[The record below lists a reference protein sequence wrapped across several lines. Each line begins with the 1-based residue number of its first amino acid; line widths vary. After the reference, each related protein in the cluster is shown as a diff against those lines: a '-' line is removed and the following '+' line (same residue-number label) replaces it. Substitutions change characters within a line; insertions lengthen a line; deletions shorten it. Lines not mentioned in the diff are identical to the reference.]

1 MIEESNNI
9 VVAGG
14 DVLVY
19 LGKPMHKKHSTTF
32 VSDHPLS
39 TYISYD
45 RFFFLLPLYT
55 FVHIL
60 DDPPPVYLP
69 PPFLQLR
76 TYLMDDLFLNQKTNK
91 NIRILFHWN
100 INIRK
105 KILYEQI
112 NIQGSSINENIK
124 KKNIWYCRSVSIYF
138 PYFRTIPVHKYCHID
153 GIIIVPFNSSLNRC
167 F

>member
-60 DDPPPVYLP
+60 DDPPPPPPPPP

-124 KKNIWYCRSVSIYF
+124 KKHLI
-138 PYFRTIPVHKYCHID
+138 
-153 GIIIVPFNSSLNRC
+153 L
-167 F
+167 